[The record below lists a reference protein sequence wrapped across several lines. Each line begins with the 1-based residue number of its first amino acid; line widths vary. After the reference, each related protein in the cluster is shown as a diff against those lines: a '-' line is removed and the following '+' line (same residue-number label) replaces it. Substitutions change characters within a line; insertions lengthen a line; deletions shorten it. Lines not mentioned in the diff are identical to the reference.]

1 MASGLVDSNVLI
13 DLLRAYPPALTWIA
27 SQSWLGVSYVV
38 YLELLEGTQ
47 DRRGEQKALK
57 LINEFELIETMHSD
71 FVWSV
76 EKMLKFHL
84 SHHVSYADCMIA
96 ATAYRLQLPLYT
108 QNVKHFQP
116 LLGALATKPY

>member
-1 MASGLVDSNVLI
+1 M
-13 DLLRAYPPALTWIA
+13 
-27 SQSWLGVSYVV
+27 V

-57 LINEFELIETMHSD
+57 LINQFELVETVQKD
-71 FVWSV
+71 FDWSV

-84 SHHVSYADCMIA
+84 SHHVNYADCLIA
-96 ATAYRLQLPLYT
+96 APAFRLQLPLYT

-116 LLGALATKPY
+116 LLGALAQKPY